1 MRRNWAAAAILLAS
15 PANRPVSS
23 PETVRYRDHSTKA
36 NDGRQIVNVTDHT
49 SRRSAVKSLF
59 TTIAATGAALFG
71 VNRARPAEAAAI
83 TRIPPED
90 QQDSQPPMFS
100 STVTHAGLVYVSGK
114 GEHSPGDITAH
125 TVSVLNQIEAELK
138 KAGSSMDKVLKVNVY
153 LHDIKD
159 YAAMNEVYRGRFG
172 SRPPVRT
179 TIATYGG
186 IPGSS
191 LVEIDAIA
199 AL

>member
-1 MRRNWAAAAILLAS
+1 M
-15 PANRPVSS
+15 
-23 PETVRYRDHSTKA
+23 
-36 NDGRQIVNVTDHT
+36 NVTDHT

-71 VNRARPAEAAAI
+71 LARARPAEGAGI
-83 TRIPPED
+83 TRIPPEG
-90 QQDSQPPMFS
+90 QQDKPPMFS
-100 STVTHAGLVYVSGK
+100 GSVTHGGLVYVSGK
-114 GEHSPGDITAH
+114 GEHGPGDITAH

-179 TIATYGG
+179 TIATSGG
-186 IPGSS
+186 SPGSS
-191 LVEIDAIA
+191 LEEIAAIA